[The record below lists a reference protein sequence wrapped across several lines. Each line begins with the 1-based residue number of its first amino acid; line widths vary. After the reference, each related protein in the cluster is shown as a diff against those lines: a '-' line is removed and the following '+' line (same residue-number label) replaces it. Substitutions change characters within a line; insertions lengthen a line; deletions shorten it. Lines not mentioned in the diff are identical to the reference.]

1 MALTKA
7 TNRMTT
13 GAQVNIKDFESLKV
27 GTNWQPA
34 IQAAIDSLDTGDD
47 TTTGG
52 VVYFPVGRYYIE
64 SPIIVRTTH
73 STGLASIT
81 LQGEG
86 LHNTVIDCAS
96 GFSGSQ
102 AILVEDSTYCTF
114 KDFHVLVNSRANY
127 GLELKGGNEI
137 TVERV
142 FCQNAITSCFYV
154 HRCFMVTMNQCRA
167 KGGVTQFDFGGA
179 YNTSLNIMNC
189 YASRSESNRGIG
201 QGFLIRYVAYSTFT
215 ACGADFTGRWGYRVA
230 NTMGVT
236 FNNCGSEKTE
246 RAAWYFE
253 ASNAL
258 DTATDADGENTII
271 NHCRCVLNGCV
282 SSIADTNNASTS
294 SALVSNGYGAIY
306 SNQVDGSLIDV
317 EINRFNEV
325 GDPNLDSI
333 YSVVSAGVDTNHKIS
348 LNGCKFTGSLIS
360 TVAIVDPVDVTR
372 VHNLAVT
379 GANTKV
385 VELASI
391 FGSLKNY
398 SGILHV
404 VATNGEFNPT
414 NPQAAVNTAAYVL
427 LVTRYPTDQGSVV
440 EIAKNGLITGA
451 TSGTTNHPS
460 FTWTLDVTNNHLEAS
475 PIGFTSGNFYFYI
488 SQLGALS
495 AS

>member
-27 GTNWQPA
+27 GINWQPA

-137 TVERV
+137 TIERV

-215 ACGADFTGRWGYRVA
+215 ACGADFTGRWGYRVS
-230 NTMGVT
+230 NTLGVT
-236 FNNCGSEKTE
+236 FNNCGAEKTE

-253 ASNAL
+253 ASPAL
-258 DTATDADGENTII
+258 DSATDADGGNTIVD
-271 NHCRCVLNGCV
+271 HCRCVLNGCV
-282 SSIADTNNASTS
+282 SSIADTNNASTAG
-294 SALVSNGYGAIY
+294 ALVSNGYGAIY
-306 SNQVDGSLIDV
+306 SNNVAALAGETLSSIDV
-317 EINRFNEV
+317 EINRFNEI
-325 GDPNLDSI
+325 GDPDLDSI
-333 YSVVSAGVDTNHKIS
+333 YSVASTGVDTNHKVS
-348 LNGCKFTGSLIS
+348 LNGCKLTGAIIS
-360 TVAIVDPVDVTR
+360 TVAVVDPIDVTR
-372 VHNLAVT
+372 VNNLPVT
-379 GANTKV
+379 GANTPV
-385 VELASI
+385 VDLANV
-391 FGSLKNY
+391 FGSSNNY
-398 SGILHV
+398 SGILNIL
-404 VATNGEFNPT
+404 ATNGVPT
-414 NPQAAVNTAAYVL
+414 SGSAYNSAAYVL
-427 LVTRYPTDQGSVV
+427 LVTKSAGSATIV
-440 EIAKNGLITGA
+440 EIAKNGLTTGGGG
-451 TSGTTNHPS
+451 SHPS
-460 FTWTLDVTNNHLEAS
+460 FTWTLDSTNNELEAS
-475 PIGFTSGNFYFYI
+475 PVGSTSGNFYFYI
-488 SQLGALS
+488 GQLGSLS
-495 AS
+495 PS